1 MEENNRKGPGVFY
14 AVVGVATLVV
24 AIIGATFAY
33 FSATASDN
41 NVVRGTT
48 AEANL
53 TLTVEKLTEVSDG
66 TASYGP
72 MVPQKD
78 AYINDAV
85 TGTEDTE
92 APGTYNS
99 CIDEN
104 GNVVCQEYK
113 ITIKNEGSAA
123 TKVSGTFKL
132 EADTATT
139 ADSQMTNLKW
149 AVKET
154 QDGTYGAGNYA
165 ISTDN
170 ANGGD
175 TSLTGSTVLA
185 TDVNLAATTGE
196 KVYYVVVWISEL
208 EAAQEDYDHGSFK
221 GTVSFNSASGGLT
234 STFNGNS

>member
-1 MEENNRKGPGVFY
+1 MENNGKGIFY
-14 AVVGVATLVV
+14 GIIGVATLIV

-41 NVVRGTT
+41 NEVRGTT

-66 TASYGP
+66 TTSYGP

-85 TGTEDTE
+85 TGTNR
-92 APGTYNS
+92 NS
-99 CIDEN
+99 CVDGN

-139 ADSQMTNLKW
+139 ANSQMTNLKW

-154 QDGTYGAGNYA
+154 QDVTYGAGNYA

-170 ANGGD
+170 ANGGES
-175 TSLTGSTVLA
+175 SLTGSTVLA

-208 EAAQEDYDHGSFK
+208 EDAQEDYDHGSFK